1 MPLAVLLQEILQS
14 RLSVITRGVQRIE
27 RWQAVTETFSR
38 VLDRLRSAYLVRW
51 FGTPLPTAGL
61 ELKVA
66 LVNMEELRRRWNV
79 IGAGRRPESP
89 PIGANLSEP
98 LLGVGGTLVGI
109 FASPLHGILLGLAL
123 GSLVDHWLVQGYA
136 VVNWLTAGLLGTALL
151 TGGSLFFV
159 YGLLAWAISG
169 QPRGGFDLL
178 GAIAG
183 LAAPLFRFWEQV
195 TGPREAVRNPLLR
208 ELLLLGDRVAALV
221 ALLLG
226 AFSVLVTRVGPLL
239 DPMRLGL
246 IATAELAKELWGL
259 VVFVVL
265 QTAGFLRGLL
275 SGPASVPKLLSAVL
289 SGLTR
294 AFGRAGA
301 GLRGAWAG
309 LGAAFASVAG
319 RSAGAVSTFWRSARP
334 IVLGNTIDHPT
345 VAYLRSFIGQL
356 AVAAAWRERT
366 KTPAKK
372 STGKPGMVG
381 QLTDWVVGQLKAE
394 MPPTTPTLPRIPGA
408 PQLLTLRLISPLPS
422 FLGLL
427 PRLMPNPLALGTEAT
442 AVLRHAQR
450 PPSVFARE
458 WAALRAAARE
468 PEPFARALETRTY
481 LGVVARIVSPAAAE
495 AVRGLE
501 DVLARLDESIQK
513 ELGRHP
519 VRDLPDP
526 TELAP
531 VIRRLRV
538 RGRGVAPDALR
549 GWVDELR
556 SALSAAPYPVPAE
569 G

>member
-1 MPLAVLLQEILQS
+1 MLGDKDAVAKLAVKDLETGRRFYQEILGLQEIGREGEELIVFRSGQS
-14 RLSVITRGVQRIE
+14 TLNVYRSRFAGTNQAT
-27 RWQAVTETFSR
+27 AVTWDVGE
-38 VLDRLRSAYLVRW
+38 RL
-51 FGTPLPTAGL
+51 
-61 ELKVA
+61 
-66 LVNMEELRRRWNV
+66 EE
-79 IGAGRRPESP
+79 
-89 PIGANLSEP
+89 
-98 LLGVGGTLVGI
+98 
-109 FASPLHGILLGLAL
+109 
-123 GSLVDHWLVQGYA
+123 
-136 VVNWLTAGLLGTALL
+136 
-151 TGGSLFFV
+151 
-159 YGLLAWAISG
+159 
-169 QPRGGFDLL
+169 
-178 GAIAG
+178 
-183 LAAPLFRFWEQV
+183 
-195 TGPREAVRNPLLR
+195 
-208 ELLLLGDRVAALV
+208 
-221 ALLLG
+221 
-226 AFSVLVTRVGPLL
+226 
-239 DPMRLGL
+239 
-246 IATAELAKELWGL
+246 
-259 VVFVVL
+259 
-265 QTAGFLRGLL
+265 
-275 SGPASVPKLLSAVL
+275 
-289 SGLTR
+289 
-294 AFGRAGA
+294 
-301 GLRGAWAG
+301 
-309 LGAAFASVAG
+309 
-319 RSAGAVSTFWRSARP
+319 
-334 IVLGNTIDHPT
+334 
-345 VAYLRSFIGQL
+345 
-356 AVAAAWRERT
+356 
-366 KTPAKK
+366 
-372 STGKPGMVG
+372 
-381 QLTDWVVGQLKAE
+381 VVGQLKAK